1 MEVRSFCLADFT
13 THIYPP
19 HASLHFLFKDAAKD
33 LNSPSIILYI
43 LPVSVVLGLLL
54 VIIPVAMSTE
64 KGKGKHIWFFA
75 SYMFSFLFLMQ
86 YINLC
91 ARFSVED
98 IKLRGHD
105 LFP

>member
-19 HASLHFLFKDAAKD
+19 HDSLHFLFKDAAKD

-54 VIIPVAMSTE
+54 VIIPVAMRTE

-98 IKLRGHD
+98 IKPGGHG